1 MSGESSRIG
10 LAAVLRGLWFYLKHP
25 LPYAVVECDPDTEQP
40 LRNAKGKL
48 QRVRSGEAGL
58 LLAKITAFAPGAGY
72 TDPAATEKKMVRDG
86 FRKGDCWFNTGDLVR
101 AQGYMH
107 IQFVDRLGDT
117 FRWKGE
123 NVATTEVEGALNTSA
138 QVEQAVVYGVKVPNA
153 DGRAGMAALT
163 LAVPLDRFDG
173 KALSDHLQQQLPSY
187 AVPLFLRVRD
197 AHEVTATFKNRKVE
211 LKNEGFDLDAV
222 NDPVFW
228 HAGPQQGYQRLDA
241 ETLAAIRAGSQR
253 L

>member
-241 ETLAAIRAGSQR
+241 GTLAAIRAGSQR